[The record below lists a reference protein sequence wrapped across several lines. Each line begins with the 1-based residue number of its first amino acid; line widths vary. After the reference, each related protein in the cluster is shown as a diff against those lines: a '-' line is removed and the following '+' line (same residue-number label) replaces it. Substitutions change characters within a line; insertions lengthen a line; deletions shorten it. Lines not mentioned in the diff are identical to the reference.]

1 MKKTMTH
8 IFAKLSF
15 AASTIV
21 LASGANALSFAWD
34 FQNTTFTNSF
44 TESSIAGAGLT
55 TGGTIGVRAY
65 SATTNSSTWVN
76 TPLFTNQGTAGIG
89 IQNFQQGG
97 AEPTTLPEGAIDTRG
112 GVTDIVVLDAGAGKT
127 VDWTTIMIGYGQDY
141 NTGNN
146 GGIFQSGTRADLQ
159 LFSGNSA
166 NFNTVCFNGCGAN
179 SLTGGGGLGF
189 SSTSLNNVPINTT
202 TTFSL
207 LTPSRYLVI
216 AGDINDAFAL
226 KQIGGTS
233 NLVPTGVPE
242 PATMLLLG
250 LGLLGLGIVR
260 RRSKV

>member
-44 TESSIAGAGLT
+44 TESSIAGTGLS
-55 TGGTIGVRAY
+55 TGATIGVRAY

-89 IQNFQQGG
+89 IQNFQQVV

-141 NTGNN
+141 TGVNLASN
-146 GGIFQSGTRADLQ
+146 QADLR
-159 LFSGNSA
+159 LFSGDSA
-166 NFNTVCFNGCGAN
+166 NFNTVCFSGCGAN
-179 SLTGGGGLGF
+179 SLGAGGLGF